1 MKKRSQK
8 YKEDKKK
15 RGKYFGGVPY
25 VDVIRDDIS
34 QTILNFGRYIGA
46 SVELDELAFKT
57 NSNLK

>member
-1 MKKRSQK
+1 M
-8 YKEDKKK
+8 
-15 RGKYFGGVPY
+15 PY